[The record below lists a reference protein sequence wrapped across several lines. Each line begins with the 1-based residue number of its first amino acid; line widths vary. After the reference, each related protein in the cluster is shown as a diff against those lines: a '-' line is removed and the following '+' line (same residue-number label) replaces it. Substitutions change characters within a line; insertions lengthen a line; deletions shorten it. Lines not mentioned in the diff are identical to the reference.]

1 MLSQSIVN
9 EVDIVFLGRLPCP
22 ESSNTQAALL
32 PSLVILWALG
42 GSLSAIS
49 VGTQS
54 YTGRRFAEGKLG
66 EAGAVLANALFFA
79 LTAGVAM
86 TVIGYAFMEPIVR
99 LAAPTE
105 AVREAAYAYLK
116 WRLFGITSMAATFAL
131 KAFFDGIGKTH
142 VHLVASIAMNVLNVI
157 LCTLLIFGNPSLG
170 IPKMGIEGAGIAG
183 VASTYVGLLVMV
195 VYALRGDCR
204 VTFSPFRREN
214 LSRAVTGDLVRLS
227 LPSAA
232 ATVVVMSGVLMF
244 VKTAIHLDTVLPL
257 GTVSPIC
264 PGGAAEPVN
273 GAATT
278 VIIGILK
285 LTFSGCLAFGTST
298 ATLVAQSL
306 GEGKPDKAERFGW
319 TSVRLGV
326 LFFGVVGLAELLFA
340 RPLLAFATH
349 STLVQAHALVPLQI
363 MGICTP
369 IIAIG
374 MIVVEALFGAGNS
387 RFVMI
392 VQASLHFG
400 VLVPL
405 AYVLGVVLHF
415 GLPGIWA
422 SALVYAI
429 ALAVVMSL
437 KFKSG
442 DWKTIRL

>member
-1 MLSQSIVN
+1 MLAQSVVN

-49 VGTQS
+49 VGTQA

-79 LTAGVAM
+79 LTAGLVM
-86 TVIGYAFMEPIVR
+86 TVIGYAFMNPIVR
-99 LAAPTE
+99 LAAPSP
-105 AVREAAYAYLK
+105 AVREAAHAYLK
-116 WRLFGITSMAATFAL
+116 WRLLGITSMAATFAL
-131 KAFFDGIGKTH
+131 KAFFDGIGKTY

-157 LCTLLIFGNPSLG
+157 LCTLLIFGHPSLG

-195 VYALRGDCR
+195 GYALRGECR
-204 VTFSPFRREN
+204 DSFGPFRRAK
-214 LSRAVTGDLVRLS
+214 LSRKLTWDVVKLS
-227 LPSAA
+227 LPSGA
-232 ATVVVMSGVLMF
+232 ATIVVMSGVMMF
-244 VKTAIHLDTVLPL
+244 VTIAYRLDSILPL
-257 GTVSPIC
+257 GIVSPMC
-264 PGGAAEPVN
+264 PGGSTEPVN

-306 GEGKPDKAERFGW
+306 GEGKPDQAEMFGW

-326 LFFGVVGLAELLFA
+326 LFFGVVGLLELVFAEAILRFV
-340 RPLLAFATH
+340 TH
-349 STLVQAHALVPLQI
+349 STLVQQNALVPLRI
-363 MGICTP
+363 MGVCTP
-369 IIAIG
+369 VIAIG

-392 VQASLHFG
+392 VQGILHFG

-405 AYVLGVVLHF
+405 AYVLGVTFQL
-415 GLPGIWA
+415 GLPGIWIG
-422 SALVYAI
+422 ALVYAL
-429 ALAVVMSL
+429 ALAALMSV

-442 DWKTIRL
+442 DWKSIQI